1 MWWHFEASSD
11 LLLRSQSTLS
21 TSIKMLKNLTVL
33 LYTYFHNISLNV
45 LRPTFFN
52 ICNLPFLLSPNIG
65 IIRVKVGPKTI
76 FPIFWASAPRE
87 LQVFFHWYEANQKT
101 NKIFFE
107 LFSCK
112 IRFQSSSYCNKKWI
126 THWKKAGTVLCS
138 SLLEICMQSLKL
150 ILSHFRTRARQM
162 FTTQKLLPRE
172 IPL

>member
-65 IIRVKVGPKTI
+65 IIRVKVGPKTNYFSI
-76 FPIFWASAPRE
+76 ILSFCTKRIAG
-87 LQVFFHWYEANQKT
+87 FFFTDMKPTKRQTK
-101 NKIFFE
+101 
-107 LFSCK
+107 
-112 IRFQSSSYCNKKWI
+112 
-126 THWKKAGTVLCS
+126 S
-138 SLLEICMQSLKL
+138 SLNCFHAKYAFKVRVIAIKNE
-150 ILSHFRTRARQM
+150 
-162 FTTQKLLPRE
+162 
-172 IPL
+172 